1 MTRGKSDD
9 QPTGQKSK
17 SKKNKEVESDNED
30 DKYKNNYDAT
40 VLNNQG
46 DDDDL
51 LLDVDIDGDA
61 EWDDADGDADAD
73 GDDGDADADVDDA
86 EGVGNIEDA
95 VVDNNEDDDCAY
107 NSTKKS
113 GGIKK
118 VSANIDR
125 DDDDDDDNDIDL
137 NGNDNAVNPDLYTK
151 PEDRKSP
158 PILTQFERVRL
169 IGDRTAQLAQGAKP
183 MIDGVNG
190 MDPRVVSQLELE
202 SKMIPI
208 KICRPM
214 PNGKKEVWGLK
225 ELRLKKKYI
234 VYGFTGGTVDTEMV
248 NQIDNEYKKGGS
260 IVGYSQLAAKY
271 NSNKK

>member
-1 MTRGKSDD
+1 MARGKTD
-9 QPTGQKSK
+9 QSK
-17 SKKNKEVESDNED
+17 SKKNNNVESDNED

-40 VLNNQG
+40 AQNNQG

-51 LLDVDIDGDA
+51 LLDVDIDGD
-61 EWDDADGDADAD
+61 WDDGDEVDVDADADADAD
-73 GDDGDADADVDDA
+73 GDIEDVDV
-86 EGVGNIEDA
+86 EGVGNIEDTVA
-95 VVDNNEDDDCAY
+95 DNNDDDDCAY
-107 NSTKKS
+107 NGTRKS

-125 DDDDDDDNDIDL
+125 DDDDDDDDESNINE
-137 NGNDNAVNPDLYTK
+137 NGVNPDVYTK
-151 PEDRKSP
+151 PENRKSP
-158 PILTQFERVRL
+158 PILTQFERVRI

-183 MIDGVNG
+183 MINGVDG

-214 PNGKKEVWGLK
+214 PNGEKEVWKLS

-234 VYGFTGGTVDTEMV
+234 VYGFTGGVVDKELV

-260 IVGYSQLAAKY
+260 IVGYSQLATKY
-271 NSNKK
+271 NSKKNQK

>member
-1 MTRGKSDD
+1 MARGKTND
-9 QPTGQKSK
+9 QPK
-17 SKKNKEVESDNED
+17 SKKIDEESEDD

-40 VLNNQG
+40 QNNQG
-46 DDDDL
+46 DEDDL
-51 LLDVDIDGDA
+51 LLDVDIDG
-61 EWDDADGDADAD
+61 EWNDGDVDGDADGDGDDD
-73 GDDGDADADVDDA
+73 GEEDGDAEGDA

-95 VVDNNEDDDCAY
+95 VTGDRDNEDDDCAY
-107 NSTKKS
+107 NTTRKS

-125 DDDDDDDNDIDL
+125 DDDDDDDDEIDL
-137 NGNDNAVNPDLYTK
+137 NINENAVNPNLYTK

-183 MIDGVNG
+183 MIDGVSK
-190 MDPRVVSQLELE
+190 MDPRIVSQLELE

-214 PNGKKEVWGLK
+214 PNGKKEVWELK

-234 VYGFTGGTVDTEMV
+234 VYGFTGGAVDIDMV
-248 NQIDNEYKKGGS
+248 NQINNEYKKGGS
-260 IVGYSQLAAKY
+260 IVGYSQLATKY